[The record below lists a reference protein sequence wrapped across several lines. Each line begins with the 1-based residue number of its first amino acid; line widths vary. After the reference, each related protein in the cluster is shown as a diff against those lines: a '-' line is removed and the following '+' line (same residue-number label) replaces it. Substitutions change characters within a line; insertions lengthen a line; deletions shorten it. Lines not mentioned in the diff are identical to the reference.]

1 MRTKARDEA
10 EALSERHE
18 DVRDRGQEL
27 GARVE
32 AVLSK
37 LQVYH
42 VMLNNPFNH
51 IFPGQ
56 NSPVIRQGA
65 RHVAGGVQPRQEG
78 AGAGGR
84 GQAAA

>member
-37 LQVYH
+37 LQVFH
-42 VMLNNPFNH
+42 VTFILTL
-51 IFPGQ
+51 
-56 NSPVIRQGA
+56 
-65 RHVAGGVQPRQEG
+65 
-78 AGAGGR
+78 
-84 GQAAA
+84 